1 MIPVPLFFF
10 LKNLWLRCQQYE
22 KINRQKLGAMKG
34 GHYTTGRTNK
44 KESELVHNVQGMY
57 KKAMRILKGKTRK
70 MGDYPSVIQ

>member
-1 MIPVPLFFF
+1 
-10 LKNLWLRCQQYE
+10 
-22 KINRQKLGAMKG
+22 MKG

-44 KESELVHNVQGMY
+44 KESELIHNVQGMY